1 MLPAPP
7 AKLPMRVP
15 PKLTLL
21 PETPISPAPVPWLRI
36 ATVSCVKQAGDRQPA
51 AVEVVVGVGEGDIRS
66 DDLRGGI
73 LEKRDR
79 RREAGQGGNRV
90 RHLLV
95 LRVVRGQKPSC
106 ELRPPPPRSPH
117 RSSRGMPVFP
127 LRFAGK
133 SLATWALAQPSA
145 ALFDADELRHGL
157 DVACRMLRSTA
168 EFEHETRA
176 AGQCRLPMAFIAR
189 EHWSARHPET
199 ILRAVYRPGV
209 EHMPCNVWPA
219 HRYPTMKEI
228 YRCNLH
234 SSPAY

>member
-1 MLPAPP
+1 MTLPPNVT
-7 AKLPMRVP
+7 LP
-15 PKLTLL
+15 
-21 PETPISPAPVPWLRI
+21 PETPICPAPVPWLRI
-36 ATVSCVKQAGDRQPA
+36 ATVSCASRPVTVSVPALKLLSASVKVTSA
-51 AVEVVVGVGEGDIRS
+51 AMICGA
-66 DDLRGGI
+66 GI

-79 RREAGQGGNRV
+79 RGEAGQGGNRV

-117 RSSRGMPVFP
+117 WSSRGMPVFP

-133 SLATWALAQPSA
+133 SLAAWALAKPSA
-145 ALFDADELRHGL
+145 ALFEADELRHGL

-176 AGQCRLPMAFIAR
+176 ASQCRLPMAFIAR

-199 ILRAVYRPGV
+199 ILRGGGAGRESKTSGAT
-209 EHMPCNVWPA
+209 N
-219 HRYPTMKEI
+219 
-228 YRCNLH
+228 RCNLH
-234 SSPAY
+234 SSPVH